1 MVPVQTARTPH
12 SASYACNTR
21 SAPMESTGLL
31 IQQQRVQDEKV
42 PSAAAV
48 KCALA
53 AADTPPAAPHAAA
66 VHAAVHTWRCCCCCS
81 QEIVGCPP
89 CDLHGSSGWH
99 KDGAAMHQGAAGGS
113 AATNTA
119 CSDADSCGHLP
130 AQKACPPSP
139 PAAAKVAIKQEPGAV
154 QPAGA
159 PQTPGKCDSGTRLGL
174 PLAWR
179 RVKLGE
185 GLVHVLIHLHDCRHV
200 AAPAGRGRGGEGG
213 GVRVMRRWG

>member
-1 MVPVQTARTPH
+1 MVSVQTARTPH

-21 SAPMESTGLL
+21 SASMESTGLL

-66 VHAAVHTWRCCCCCS
+66 VHAAVHTWRCCCCCCS

-99 KDGAAMHQGAAGGS
+99 KDGAAVHQGAAGGS

-139 PAAAKVAIKQEPGAV
+139 PAAAKVAIKREPGAA
-154 QPAGA
+154 QPAGD

-185 GLVHVLIHLHDCRHV
+185 GLVHVLVHLHDCRHV

-213 GVRVMRRWG
+213 E